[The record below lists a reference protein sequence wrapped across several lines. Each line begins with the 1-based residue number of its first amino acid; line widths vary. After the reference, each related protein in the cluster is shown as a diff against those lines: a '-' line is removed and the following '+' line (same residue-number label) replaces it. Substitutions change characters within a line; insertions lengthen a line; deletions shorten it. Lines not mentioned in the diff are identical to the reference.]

1 MTPEEETNTFSRSL
15 NRVENAEKRK
25 LLRGSLLKIAP
36 IVTFAFIFINCIH
49 CPDLTNWPNTLEHLQ
64 NVQLLEKWG
73 NKSLVS
79 MAHWTDPWQFENS
92 LGPLLF
98 ADFDEF
104 LLHQAAQIQI
114 DALLIYRMTW
124 YV

>member
-49 CPDLTNWPNTLEHLQ
+49 CPDLTN
-64 NVQLLEKWG
+64 
-73 NKSLVS
+73 
-79 MAHWTDPWQFENS
+79 
-92 LGPLLF
+92 
-98 ADFDEF
+98 
-104 LLHQAAQIQI
+104 
-114 DALLIYRMTW
+114 
-124 YV
+124 